1 VSLSFFSSI
10 GSTRDRLNAMKSPE
24 YHEGPEALERF
35 NKLAT
40 QVFRAPK
47 TVAKDT
53 PKSPKRKEKKS
64 SKD

>member
-1 VSLSFFSSI
+1 MPKADPESHI
-10 GSTRDRLNAMKSPE
+10 AKYE

-47 TVAKDT
+47 TAVKDT
-53 PKSPKRKEKKS
+53 SKAPKRKAKKS
-64 SKD
+64 SKG

>member
-1 VSLSFFSSI
+1 
-10 GSTRDRLNAMKSPE
+10 MKPE

-47 TVAKDT
+47 TVVKDV
-53 PKSPKRKEKKS
+53 PRSPKRKAKKS
-64 SKD
+64 GKD

>member
-1 VSLSFFSSI
+1 
-10 GSTRDRLNAMKSPE
+10 MKPE

-40 QVFRAPK
+40 RVFRAPK
-47 TVAKDT
+47 TVVKDA
-53 PKSPKRKEKKS
+53 PKSPKRKAKKS

>member
-1 VSLSFFSSI
+1 
-10 GSTRDRLNAMKSPE
+10 MKSPE

>member
-1 VSLSFFSSI
+1 L
-10 GSTRDRLNAMKSPE
+10 KPE

-35 NKLAT
+35 NRLAT

-47 TVAKDT
+47 TIVKDA
-53 PKSPKRKEKKS
+53 PKPPKRKAKKA